1 MKYLK
6 TGTATINLKSKFPGI
21 SCQKTLSKGYLNK
34 PNTSFFNYTTDI
46 TVLLILK
53 HVPQTSRC

>member
-6 TGTATINLKSKFPGI
+6 TGIATINLKSKFPGKL
-21 SCQKTLSKGYLNK
+21 CQKTLSKGYLNK

-46 TVLLILK
+46 TVLVILK
-53 HVPQTSRC
+53 HVL